1 MYLGHGGCLLNV
13 PVRYLTSRGCS
24 ESLAKPLIVTTLAK
38 AFCAAHKPAYKQ
50 PSLHMPCKNLC
61 TLSILVI

>member
-1 MYLGHGGCLLNV
+1 MYLGHGGFLLNV
-13 PVRYLTSRGCS
+13 PVRYLTSRGWS

-38 AFCAAHKPAYKQ
+38 AFCAAHKQ